1 MKIVYL
7 VIVLLFGVP
16 AAKYTNQ
23 VLNNYH
29 SERPSVQPEDILL
42 GVEKRIST
50 AMTRSF
56 MRRSLAPL
64 TAIRKEISLVDS
76 PEQQRLVTYWL
87 AHTDFQI
94 AIYHLT
100 AKDMAACET
109 VTNRGIELMTNVSN
123 KNAEELAILAY
134 LQGFSIQFSKGLG
147 AAKISKMANA
157 NAHNA
162 ARMDPENLRAYY
174 VMGSLNFYTPKAYG
188 GGKKVEEYLTK
199 AISLPANKL
208 GNPYLP
214 GWGKAEAYELLVR
227 HYRKNARTE
236 EAETL
241 LAEGL
246 RLFPDNYQLNS
257 LVANGK

>member
-1 MKIVYL
+1 MKILYL
-7 VIVLLFGVP
+7 VVVLLFGIP
-16 AAKYTNQ
+16 AANYTSKI
-23 VLNNYH
+23 LTSHYG
-29 SERPSVQPEDILL
+29 EKTAVQPENILL

-64 TAIRKEISLVDS
+64 TAIRKEISQVES
-76 PEQQRLVTYWL
+76 PEQQQLVTYWL

-94 AIYHLT
+94 AVYYLT
-100 AKDMAACET
+100 AKDMKACET
-109 VTNRGIELMTNVSN
+109 VIKRGISLLEGVKN
-123 KNAEELAILAY
+123 KNSEELALLAY

-147 AAKISKMANA
+147 AAKISKRANA
-157 NAHNA
+157 NSSNA
-162 ARMDPENLRAYY
+162 AKLDAENLRAHY

-188 GGKKVEEYLTK
+188 GGKKVEEHLTR

-227 HYRKNARTE
+227 HYRNTSRE
-236 EAETL
+236 DEAEIL
-241 LAEGL
+241 LSEGL
-246 RLFPDNYQLNS
+246 ELFPDNYLLNS
-257 LVANGK
+257 LAAKGK